1 MSVDLTPVDGN
12 ITHTLDTDLIAL
24 AMHKLSIDNTNVTD
38 VLTDCNIYLT
48 RLNRSDVLKS
58 ANLMD
63 LNLIFDCLNTTD
75 QKQIEISCALLQKL
89 LSVLQPSHAFNKYS
103 VSIERSIHHPN
114 DTVKST
120 ILSELEKILANDN
133 NVDIQVDLACTIVD
147 CLTSS
152 DMSVSYNA
160 VKCLKRFQSVETLS
174 SIPILSKLQTIMAMD
189 AKIRTRVYDI
199 LIHWAKSVD
208 ALALISSKGLFSNLV
223 TDITYPDVMMQMVTI
238 QMLIPLSVT
247 EYGFDYLN
255 SIGIISGLYRLLSS
269 NPKELEDPLIV
280 ILNPIVLEF
289 FVKITQVRPLFIF
302 TTYPKV
308 FVVIYEMLKE
318 GDNSLVGVAINAITN
333 LASSWE
339 CKILL
344 DNPTASVI
352 LNFEDD
358 DQLDIWSIFII
369 ELSRIASSTKTE
381 LKAGAIQA
389 ITKIIQI
396 ENGELS
402 SRNDMIERTKKW
414 YKQLKDNP
422 LKNIVHASC
431 IVPFLDIQQAGYEM
445 FQALAEQPWGQEDI
459 NTCSSLL
466 DLVFKDC
473 PKDPIV
479 IKDLKKIIIKTL
491 LESNTSKNT
500 LSEEL
505 LLRIQNNDI
514 IKSNEHSPQP
524 DVLVEKMAI

>member
-1 MSVDLTPVDGN
+1 MSVDQTPVDV
-12 ITHTLDTDLIAL
+12 DTDLIAL

-48 RLNRSDVLKS
+48 KLNRSDILKS
-58 ANLMD
+58 ALLMD

-75 QKQIEISCALLQKL
+75 QKQIEMSCALLQKL
-89 LSVLQPSHAFNKYS
+89 LSVLQPNYAFNKYS

-120 ILSELEKILANDN
+120 ILLELEKMLANDN

-147 CLTSS
+147 CLTSNN
-152 DMSVSYNA
+152 MSVSYNA
-160 VKCLKRFQSVETLS
+160 VKCLKQFQSVETLS

-189 AKIRTRVYDI
+189 PKIRTRVYDI
-199 LIHWAKSVD
+199 LIHWAQSVD
-208 ALALISSKGLFSNLV
+208 ALAMISSKGLFSNLV

-238 QMLIPLSVT
+238 QMLIPLSIT

-289 FVKITQVRPLFIF
+289 FIKITQVRPLFIF

-308 FVVIYEMLKE
+308 FVVIYEILKE
-318 GDNSLVGVAINAITN
+318 GDDSLVGVAINAIAN

-344 DNPTASVI
+344 DIPTASVT
-352 LNFEDD
+352 LNYEDD
-358 DQLDIWSIFII
+358 NQLDIWSIFII
-369 ELSRIASSTKTE
+369 ELSRIASSTRTE

-389 ITKIIQI
+389 ITKIIQV

-431 IVPFLDIQQAGYEM
+431 ILPFLNIQQAGYEM
-445 FQALAEQPWGQEDI
+445 FQALAEQPWGQEEI
-459 NTCSSLL
+459 NKSSSLL

-479 IKDLKKIIIKTL
+479 IKDLKKTIIKTL
-491 LESNTSKNT
+491 LESNTSKTT

-505 LLRIQNNDI
+505 LLRIQNNDV

-524 DVLVEKMAI
+524 DVLVENMAI

>member
-1 MSVDLTPVDGN
+1 MSVDLTAVDGN
-12 ITHTLDTDLIAL
+12 NTHTLDTNLIAL

-48 RLNRSDVLKS
+48 KLNRCDLLKS

-63 LNLIFDCLNTTD
+63 LNLIFDCLNTTE
-75 QKQIEISCALLQKL
+75 QTQIEMSCALLQKL
-89 LSVLQPSHAFNKYS
+89 LSILPPNHAFNKYS
-103 VSIERSIHHPN
+103 ASIERAIHHPN

-120 ILSELEKILANDN
+120 ILSELEKMLANDN

-152 DMSVSYNA
+152 DMTVSYNA

-208 ALALISSKGLFSNLV
+208 ALALISSKGLFTNLV
-223 TDITYPDVMMQMVTI
+223 KDITYPDVMMQMVTI
-238 QMLIPLSVT
+238 QMLIPLSIT

-269 NPKELEDPLIV
+269 NPKELDDPSVV

-289 FVKITQVRPLFIF
+289 FIKVTQVRPLFVF

-308 FVVIYEMLKE
+308 FVVIYEVLKE
-318 GDNSLVGVAINAITN
+318 GDDSLVGVAINAITT

-344 DNPTASVI
+344 DNPSASTI
-352 LNFEDD
+352 LHYDGDD
-358 DQLDIWSIFII
+358 ELDIWSIFII

-389 ITKIIQI
+389 ITKIIQV

-402 SRNDMIERTKKW
+402 LRNDMIERTKKW

-431 IVPFLDIQQAGYEM
+431 IVPFLNIQQAGYEM
-445 FQALAEQPWGQEDI
+445 LQTLAEQPWGQEEI
-459 NTCSSLL
+459 NKCSTLL

-473 PKDPIV
+473 PKDPIP
-479 IKDLKKIIIKTL
+479 IKDLKKMIIKTL

-505 LLRIQNNDI
+505 LFRIQHSEV
-514 IKSNEHSPQP
+514 IKSNENAPQP
-524 DVLVEKMAI
+524 DVLVENMAI

>member
-1 MSVDLTPVDGN
+1 GLPSKISPHATV
-12 ITHTLDTDLIAL
+12 DTDLIAL
-24 AMHKLSIDNTNVTD
+24 AMHKLSIDNTNVTS
-38 VLTDCNIYLT
+38 VLNDCNIYLT
-48 RLNRSDVLKS
+48 SLNRSDVLKS

-75 QKQIEISCALLQKL
+75 LKQIEETCALLRKL
-89 LSVLQPSHAFNKYS
+89 LSVLQSNDVFNKYS

-120 ILSELEKILANDN
+120 ILSLLEKILANDN

-160 VKCLKRFQSVETLS
+160 VKCVKQFRCDETLS
-174 SIPILSKLQTIMAMD
+174 SIPILSKLETIMATD
-189 AKIRTRVYDI
+189 TKIRTRVYDI

-223 TDITYPDVMMQMVTI
+223 TDIKYPDVMMQMVTI
-238 QMLIPLSVT
+238 QMLIPLSIT

-255 SIGIISGLYRLLSS
+255 SIGIISGLYRLLNSS
-269 NPKELEDPLIV
+269 PMELDNPSVV
-280 ILNPIVLEF
+280 ILNPIVLDF
-289 FVKITQVRPLFIF
+289 FIQITQVRPFFMF
-302 TTYPKV
+302 TSYPKV

-318 GDNSLVGVAINAITN
+318 EDDSLVGVAINAITN

-352 LNFEDD
+352 LNYEDD
-358 DQLDIWSIFII
+358 DQLDIWSIFMI
-369 ELSRIASSTKTE
+369 ELNRIASSTKIE

-396 ENGELS
+396 EKGELS
-402 SRNDMIERTKKW
+402 SRHDMIERTKKW

-422 LKNIVHASC
+422 IKNIVHASC
-431 IVPFLDIQQAGYEM
+431 ILPFLGVQQAGFEM
-445 FQALAEQPWGQEDI
+445 FLKLAEQPWGQEEI
-459 NTCSSLL
+459 VTCSSLM
-466 DLVFKDC
+466 DLLFKDC
-473 PKDPIV
+473 PKDQIIV
-479 IKDLKKIIIKTL
+479 KHLKKMIIKTL
-491 LESNTSKNT
+491 IESDTSKTT

-505 LLRIQNNDI
+505 LFRIQNNDV

-524 DVLVEKMAI
+524 DVLVENMAI